1 MPAILPFLGTM
12 EGPSGRPGNRIS
24 PEEFLAIA
32 NEEERRKNRGKFT
45 VYLGYA
51 AGVGKTYAML
61 SDGIQKRA
69 EGHEVVIGY
78 VETHG
83 RADTDTLARKLRSV
97 PVRGVFYAGMTLR
110 EPDIDALLALRPEIV
125 LIDELAHTNAP
136 GMRNLKRFQDVEELL
151 NAGISVFTTLNIQ
164 HLESLNDALLQIT
177 GIMVKE
183 TVPDTI
189 LQRADDIKLIDIPPD
204 ELQERLREGKVY
216 VQDMA
221 AEAVIR
227 FFETGNLMAL
237 RQLALRQVAGVTDQR
252 MLLHKRLKAID
263 SPWPATE
270 RVLVGI
276 RPGPYAER
284 MVRAAYRMSVRLNAD
299 WEVLYVE
306 TEEYSRLS
314 DQEQAWLEEAF
325 STTHSLGGHIVRY
338 PANSIAD
345 ELIRYAQAHNV
356 TMIILGKPRGLDIL
370 ISPVYRVMRMAK
382 GIDIYLFDWKSEF
395 RSPIHWQLPRLLPRH
410 YLIGS
415 VGVGAATLVN
425 YLLLGTISEA
435 NMLIIQLV
443 PVVLV
448 AYFFGYGASIFTA
461 IFSILV
467 FAFFFVEPYYS
478 LSLSDWEYFISF
490 VGYVIIALV
499 ISYLATRLRYVAH
512 QIWRSEVKSSALSGL
527 SRGLAEAKDR
537 EEVLNL
543 LISHGKE
550 LGAEKV
556 TVYLP
561 ADGSIGVAAGDRD
574 YPNTAKEDTIAAWTF
589 QNGLPAG
596 KGTGTLSWALG
607 TYIPLKAHKATIG
620 VIGLHF
626 SPKMQEMPT
635 DLLETLETV
644 GNLGAIAL
652 ERFVQEAD
660 S

>member
-1 MPAILPFLGTM
+1 
-12 EGPSGRPGNRIS
+12 
-24 PEEFLAIA
+24 
-32 NEEERRKNRGKFT
+32 
-45 VYLGYA
+45 
-51 AGVGKTYAML
+51 
-61 SDGIQKRA
+61 
-69 EGHEVVIGY
+69 
-78 VETHG
+78 
-83 RADTDTLARKLRSV
+83 
-97 PVRGVFYAGMTLR
+97 
-110 EPDIDALLALRPEIV
+110 
-125 LIDELAHTNAP
+125 
-136 GMRNLKRFQDVEELL
+136 
-151 NAGISVFTTLNIQ
+151 
-164 HLESLNDALLQIT
+164 
-177 GIMVKE
+177 VKE

-189 LQRADDIKLIDIPPD
+189 LQTADDIKLIDIPPD
-204 ELQERLREGKVY
+204 ELRERLKEGKVY
-216 VQDMA
+216 VKDMA
-221 AEAVIR
+221 TEAVSR
-227 FFETGNLMAL
+227 FFDTGNLMAL

-263 SPWPATE
+263 RPWPATE

-382 GIDIYLFDWKSEF
+382 GIDIYLFDWKSE
-395 RSPIHWQLPRLLPRH
+395 PQAPLHWQLPRLLPRH

-415 VGVGAATLVN
+415 VGVAAATLVN
-425 YLLLGTISEA
+425 YMLLGTISEP

-467 FAFFFVEPYYS
+467 FSFFFVEPYYTIS
-478 LSLSDWEYFISF
+478 INDWEYFISF
-490 VGYVIIALV
+490 VGYVVIALLV
-499 ISYLATRLRYVAH
+499 SYLATRLRYVAQ

-527 SRGLAEAKDR
+527 SRGLAEAKNL
-537 EEVLNL
+537 EEVLNH

-561 ADGSIGVAAGDRD
+561 SDGSIGIAAGDRD
-574 YPNTAKEDTIAAWTF
+574 YPNASKEDTIAVWTY

-596 KGTGTLSWALG
+596 KGTGTLSWASG
-607 TYIPLKAHKATIG
+607 TYVPLKAHTATIG

-626 SPKMQEMPT
+626 SPKMLEMPA

-652 ERFVQEAD
+652 ERFIR
-660 S
+660 

>member
-1 MPAILPFLGTM
+1 MPVLLPFLGAM
-12 EGPSGRPGNRIS
+12 ERPSGEPENRAS

-32 NEEERRKNRGKFT
+32 NEEEWKKSRGKFT

-61 SDGIQKRA
+61 SDGIQRRA
-69 EGHEVVIGY
+69 EGHDVVIGY

-83 RADTDTLARKLRSV
+83 RADTDALAQRLDTV
-97 PVRGVFYAGMTLR
+97 PVKQVPYYGIILR
-110 EPDIDALLALRPEIV
+110 EPDIDALLARRPEIV

-136 GMRNLKRFQDVEELL
+136 GMRNFKRYQDVEELL
-151 NAGISVFTTLNIQ
+151 NAGISVVTTLNIQ

-177 GIMVKE
+177 GITVKE

-189 LQRADDIKLIDIPPD
+189 LQIADDIKLIDIPPD
-204 ELQERLREGKVY
+204 ELRERLKEGKVY
-216 VQDMA
+216 VKDMA
-221 AEAVIR
+221 TEAISR

-263 SPWPATE
+263 RPWPARE

-276 RPGPYAER
+276 RPSPYAER

-306 TEEYSRLS
+306 TEEFSRLS

-345 ELIRYAQAHNV
+345 ELVRYAQAHNV

-370 ISPVYRVMRMAK
+370 ISPVYRVMRMAR
-382 GIDIYLFDWKSEF
+382 GVDIYLFDWKSES
-395 RSPIHWQLPRLLPRH
+395 RTPLHWQIPRLLPRH
-410 YLIGS
+410 YLIGA
-415 VGVGAATLVN
+415 VGVAAATLLN
-425 YLLLGTISEA
+425 YMLLGTISEA
-435 NMLIIQLV
+435 NMLIIQLI
-443 PVVLV
+443 PVILV

-461 IFSILV
+461 IISILV
-467 FAFFFVEPYYS
+467 FAFGFVEPYFTIS
-478 LSLSDWEYFISF
+478 ISDWEYFISF
-490 VGYVIIALV
+490 VGYVIIALLV
-499 ISYLATRLRYVAH
+499 SYLATRLRYVAH

-527 SRGLAEAKDR
+527 SRGLAEARDLN
-537 EEVLNL
+537 EVLNL

-561 ADGSIGVAAGDRD
+561 SDGSLKVAAGDRD
-574 YPNTAKEDTIAAWTF
+574 YPNVAKEDTIAAWSH

-596 KGTGTLSWALG
+596 KGTGTLSWASG
-607 TYIPLKAHKATIG
+607 TYIPLKAHTATVG
-620 VIGLHF
+620 VIALHF
-626 SPKMQEMPT
+626 SPKLEEMT
-635 DLLETLETV
+635 ADLLETLETV
-644 GNLGAIAL
+644 GNLEAIAL
-652 ERFVQEAD
+652 ERFIHQAG

>member
-12 EGPSGRPGNRIS
+12 EGSSGRPENRVS
-24 PEEFLAIA
+24 PEEFLTIA
-32 NEEERRKNRGKFT
+32 NEEERKKNRGKFT

-83 RADTDTLARKLRSV
+83 RADTDALARKLRSV
-97 PVRGVFYAGMTLR
+97 PVRGVSYAGMTLR

-125 LIDELAHTNAP
+125 LVDELAHTNAP
-136 GMRNLKRFQDVEELL
+136 GMRNLKRYQDVEELL

-177 GIMVKE
+177 GITVKE

-276 RPGPYAER
+276 RPSPYAER

-410 YLIGS
+410 YLVGS
-415 VGVGAATLVN
+415 VGVAAATLVN
-425 YLLLGTISEA
+425 YMLLGTISEA

-467 FAFFFVEPYYS
+467 FSFFFVEPYYT

-499 ISYLATRLRYVAH
+499 ISYLATRLRYVAQ

-543 LISHGKE
+543 LTSHGKE

-556 TVYLP
+556 AVYLP

-574 YPNTAKEDTIAAWTF
+574 YPNTAKEDTIATWTF

-596 KGTGTLSWALG
+596 KGTGTLSWASG

-626 SPKMQEMPT
+626 SPKMQEMPA

>member
-1 MPAILPFLGTM
+1 MPAILPFLGTR
-12 EGPSGRPGNRIS
+12 EGSSGRPENRVS
-24 PEEFLAIA
+24 PEEFLTIA
-32 NEEERRKNRGKFT
+32 NEEERKKSRGKFT

-61 SDGIQKRA
+61 SDGIQRRS
-69 EGHEVVIGY
+69 EGHDVVIGY

-83 RADTDTLARKLRSV
+83 RVDTDALARQIRSI
-97 PVRGVFYAGMTLR
+97 PVRGISYAGMTLR

-136 GMRNLKRFQDVEELL
+136 GMRNLKRYQDIEELL

-164 HLESLNDALLQIT
+164 HLESLNDALRQIT
-177 GIMVKE
+177 GITVKE
-183 TVPDTI
+183 TVPDT
-189 LQRADDIKLIDIPPD
+189 LVQRADDIKLIDIPPD

-216 VQDMA
+216 VKDMA
-221 AEAVIR
+221 SEAVTR

-263 SPWPATE
+263 RPWPATE

-345 ELIRYAQAHNV
+345 ELVRYAQAHNV

-370 ISPVYRVMRMAK
+370 ISPVYRVMRSAK
-382 GIDIYLFDWKSEF
+382 GVDIYLFDWKSE
-395 RSPIHWQLPRLLPRH
+395 SQTPLHWQLPRLLPRH

-415 VGVGAATLVN
+415 VGVAAATLVN
-425 YLLLGTISEA
+425 YLLLGTISEP

-467 FAFFFVEPYYS
+467 FSFFFVEPYYTIS
-478 LSLSDWEYFISF
+478 INDWEYFISF
-490 VGYVIIALV
+490 VGYVVIALLV
-499 ISYLATRLRYVAH
+499 SYLASRLRYVAQ
-512 QIWRSEVKSSALSGL
+512 QIWRSEVKSSALAGL
-527 SRGLAEAKDR
+527 SRGLAEAKDL

-543 LISHGKE
+543 LTAHGKE

-556 TVYLP
+556 NIYLHS
-561 ADGSIGVAAGDRD
+561 DGLLKVAAGDRD
-574 YPNTAKEDTIAAWTF
+574 YPNAAKEDTIAVWTY

-596 KGTGTLSWALG
+596 KGTGTLSWASG
-607 TYIPLKAHKATIG
+607 TYVPLKAHKATIG

-626 SPKMQEMPT
+626 SPKMLEMPA

-652 ERFVQEAD
+652 ERFIE
-660 S
+660 

>member
-1 MPAILPFLGTM
+1 MPAIFPFLGTM
-12 EGPSGRPGNRIS
+12 EGSSGRPENRVS
-24 PEEFLAIA
+24 PEEFLTIA
-32 NEEERRKNRGKFT
+32 KEEERKKNRGKFT

-61 SDGIQKRA
+61 SDGIQRRA
-69 EGHEVVIGY
+69 EGHDVVIGY

-83 RADTDTLARKLRSV
+83 RADTDALARQLTSI
-97 PVRGVFYAGMTLR
+97 PVRVISYAGMALR
-110 EPDIDALLALRPEIV
+110 EPDIDALLSLRPEIV

-136 GMRNLKRFQDVEELL
+136 GVRNLKRYQDVEELL
-151 NAGISVFTTLNIQ
+151 NAGISVVTTLNIQ

-177 GIMVKE
+177 GVTVKE

-189 LQRADDIKLIDIPPD
+189 LQTADDIKLIDIPPD
-204 ELQERLREGKVY
+204 ELQERLKEGKVY
-216 VQDMA
+216 VRDMA
-221 AEAVIR
+221 TEAISR

-263 SPWPATE
+263 RPWPARE

-345 ELIRYAQAHNV
+345 ELVRYSQAHNV

-382 GIDIYLFDWKSEF
+382 GVDIYLFDWKSEF
-395 RSPIHWQLPRLLPRH
+395 QTPLHWQLPRLLPRH
-410 YLIGS
+410 YLIGA
-415 VGVGAATLVN
+415 VGVAAATLLN
-425 YLLLGTISEA
+425 YMLLGTISEA

-467 FAFFFVEPYYS
+467 FAFVFVEPYYTIS
-478 LSLSDWEYFISF
+478 VSDWEYFISF
-490 VGYVIIALV
+490 VGYVIIALLV
-499 ISYLATRLRYVAH
+499 SYLATRLRYVAH

-527 SRGLAEAKDR
+527 SRGLAEAKDL

-543 LISHGKE
+543 LTSHGKE

-556 TVYLP
+556 TVYLQS
-561 ADGSIGVAAGDRD
+561 DGSLRIAAGDRD
-574 YPNTAKEDTIAAWTF
+574 YPNAAKEDTIAVWTH

-596 KGTGTLSWALG
+596 KGTSTLSWASG

-626 SPKMQEMPT
+626 SPKFQEMPA
-635 DLLETLETV
+635 DLLETLESV

-652 ERFVQEAD
+652 ERFIRQGG